1 MTFFQCCS
9 SELRFFSCKRS
20 LIDPFFLSLPKTTHE
35 IPPSTDLLSPAC
47 LLIQILFSSRNRRR
61 DSKMDE
67 KSSRSR
73 SVDSSLN
80 DKPAQT
86 TNPTVT
92 SSTDSAVYSM
102 SDISSSISTSM
113 KKPSQSLKD
122 ISHFFHY
129 FTLSNDKHKS
139 KTLTNI
145 RRKKLRKKISNETF
159 VEPISKG

>member
-1 MTFFQCCS
+1 
-9 SELRFFSCKRS
+9 LN
-20 LIDPFFLSLPKTTHE
+20 
-35 IPPSTDLLSPAC
+35 
-47 LLIQILFSSRNRRR
+47 RNRRR
-61 DSKMDE
+61 DKKEE

-80 DKPAQT
+80 DKQS
-86 TNPTVT
+86 NQVVT

-102 SDISSSISTSM
+102 SDISSSISTTV

-129 FTLSNDKHKS
+129 FTLSNDKSKS

-145 RRKKLRKKISNETF
+145 RRKKLRKKLTNDTF
-159 VEPISKG
+159 TLPTNNGKTLFFFNRFLFFLF